1 MADDRLSIN
10 VTIDGRNYPMKVN
23 PADEQRI
30 RAAAKNINERLNVYK
45 SKFSG
50 NGKDSFDFLV
60 MVSIDLVS
68 KYMDRES
75 RTDSSDLISEL
86 RILSSEVDDYIRKSQ
101 AL

>member
-1 MADDRLSIN
+1 MADERLSIN

-45 SKFSG
+45 NKFNG

-68 KYMDRES
+68 KYMDKES
-75 RTDSSDLISEL
+75 KADNSDLVSEL
-86 RILSSEVDDYIRKSQ
+86 RILSAEVDDYIQKSQ